1 MTMADTGMLVQ
12 RVVAP
17 VRRQVYEQFR
27 RAIVDG
33 RFEDGQ
39 RLTERQL
46 AEMTGVSRPTI
57 REALQQLVAEGLV
70 TTIPGKGWV
79 VASLTRE
86 EARDL
91 YAVRAILE
99 GLAARRFAERA
110 TDDEVADLLKSCTLI
125 EATLGTGR
133 DVTEMMEAKSG
144 FYAVLFAGA
153 HSEIVVSLLT
163 ALHARISFM
172 RARTLAQPG
181 RPEETIAEI
190 RRIADFIAA
199 RDAAGAEAESTA
211 HVRSAATRIFALDA
225 GPGE

>member
-1 MTMADTGMLVQ
+1 MADTDMMIQ

-17 VRRQVYEQFR
+17 VRQQVYEQLR
-27 RAIVDG
+27 HGIVSQ
-33 RFEDGQ
+33 RFKDGQ
-39 RLTERQL
+39 RLTEREL
-46 AEMTGVSRPTI
+46 TEMTGVSRPTI

-91 YAVRAILE
+91 YAVRAVLE

-110 TDDEVADLLKSCTLI
+110 TDKEVGELEETCRLA

-133 DVTEMMEAKSG
+133 DVEEMMEAKSR

-153 HSEIVVSLLT
+153 HSETVVSLLT

-172 RARTLAQPG
+172 RARTLAQAG
-181 RPEETIAEI
+181 RPEQTLTEI
-190 RRIADFIAA
+190 RKIVDAIAA
-199 RDAAGAEAESTA
+199 RNADRADAESAA
-211 HVRSAATRIFALDA
+211 HVRSAEATIFAIDA
-225 GPGE
+225 ETDEEG